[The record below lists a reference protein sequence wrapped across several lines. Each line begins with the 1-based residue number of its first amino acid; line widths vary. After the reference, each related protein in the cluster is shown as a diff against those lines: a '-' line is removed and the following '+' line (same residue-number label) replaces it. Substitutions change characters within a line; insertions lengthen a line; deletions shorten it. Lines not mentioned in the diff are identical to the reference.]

1 MRDQLIEVFTMNSK
15 NTQDYLPAFQDFV
28 GTADENGS
36 SSANITMPFSA
47 AINLSAGA
55 GGLFMVEGSDVFR
68 LDFDPAEAWD
78 LVCVMLGCEAPILL
92 QPVLGPI
99 CIYYKVVGEV
109 YATGIMNDLAMDHLR
124 GGRKELQRFELG

>member
-1 MRDQLIEVFTMNSK
+1 MNSK

-36 SSANITMPFSA
+36 SSANMTMPFSA

-55 GGLFMVEGSDVFR
+55 DRLFTVEGSDVFR
-68 LDFDPAEAWD
+68 ADFDTAEAGD
-78 LVCVMLGCEAPILL
+78 LACVMPGCAAPILL

-99 CIYYKVVGEV
+99 FIYYKVVGEV
-109 YATGIMNDLAMDHLR
+109 YAPGIMNSLAMDHLR
-124 GGRKELQRFELG
+124 DGRKEMQRFELG